1 MAEKKKTSS
10 LTPKQERFIA
20 EYITNG
26 NNASA
31 AARKAYPNMTP
42 ESASTQGWQ
51 NLQKLAIS
59 KAIKEE
65 YARQGI
71 TLEKAIRPVAKALEA
86 KDREGNDDLDKQM
99 RAHDRFMKDIT
110 MGEESGVQLN
120 IGEAKGIE
128 IKFINAAEEK

>member
-99 RAHDRFMKDIT
+99 RAHDRFMKDRA
-110 MGEESGVQLN
+110 MGEENGVQLT

>member
-1 MAEKKKTSS
+1 MAVKKKTRA

-71 TLEKAIRPVAKALEA
+71 TLEKAIKPVVKALEA
-86 KDREGNDDLDKQM
+86 KDREGKDDLDKQM
-99 RAHDRFMKDIT
+99 RAHDRFMKDIAT
-110 MGEESGVQLN
+110 GEDSGVQLN

-128 IKFINAAEEK
+128 IKFINAEDK

>member
-99 RAHDRFMKDIT
+99 RAHDRFMKDIA

>member
-1 MAEKKKTSS
+1 MEEKKKTSS

-20 EYITNG
+20 EYIRNG

-99 RAHDRFMKDIT
+99 RAHDRFMKDIS

-128 IKFINAAEEK
+128 IKFINAEDK